1 MIKIY
6 STSMCGYCQQA
17 KALLDGMDI
26 EYTEIDVHEDA
37 EAMAI
42 MREMEFTTVPQILI
56 DDVWI
61 GGYVELAEMQDA
73 GALDSI
79 LNEDEGTCQK

>member
-17 KALLDGMDI
+17 KALLDDAGI
-26 EYTEIDVHEDA
+26 KYTEIDVHQDA
-37 EAMAI
+37 EAMAL

-61 GGYVELAEMQDA
+61 GGYTELVELQEA
-73 GALDSI
+73 GALKNTI
-79 LNEDEGTCQK
+79 DEGE